1 MKLFESEKTLA
12 FLDIGP
18 LSKGHAVR
26 QSRANP
32 ARPLLESYLGMKA
45 PSLTDLR
52 SLVARHSQA
61 PRRQAH

>member
-26 QSRANP
+26 
-32 ARPLLESYLGMKA
+32 
-45 PSLTDLR
+45 
-52 SLVARHSQA
+52 V
-61 PRRQAH
+61 PRI